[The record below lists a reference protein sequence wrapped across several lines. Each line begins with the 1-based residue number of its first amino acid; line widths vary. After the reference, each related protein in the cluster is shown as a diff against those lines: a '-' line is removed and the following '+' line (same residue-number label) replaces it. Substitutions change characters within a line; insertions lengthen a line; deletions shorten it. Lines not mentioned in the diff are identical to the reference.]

1 MTAALPQQPAVPACD
16 LRVDLGRGLVL
27 PNPVG
32 LASGTAGYGFEL
44 RRLIDLDRL
53 GALFTKG
60 TTLHPREGNPPP
72 RVAEVRGGML
82 NAIGLQNPG
91 VEHVASVYAREFSRW
106 SIPVVVNVAGGDVD
120 EYLACLERLDRAEG
134 IDGYELNI
142 SCPNIANGLDFGR
155 DPVAAGRL
163 VAAARARTGRHLV
176 VKLSP
181 NVTDIAAV
189 ARAVEEAGADSVS
202 AVNTYVG
209 MKVHRGIRAPVLP
222 GRGTGGLSGPVIK
235 SLALAVV
242 AQVSAA
248 VSIPVIGVGGIM
260 DAGDALEFLI
270 AGAAAVQVGTA
281 TFVNPGA
288 ALEALD
294 GLVALARAA
303 SVQRI
308 GDLGRPS
315 LLPRGR
321 AGSPATRRPPR

>member
-1 MTAALPQQPAVPACD
+1 MTAPD
-16 LRVDLGRGLVL
+16 LRVDLGRGLIL

-44 RRLIDLDRL
+44 RQLIDMDRL

-60 TTLHPREGNPPP
+60 TTLHPRDGNPPP

-91 VEHVASVYAREFSRW
+91 VEHVASAYAPEFSRW
-106 SIPVVVNVAGGDVD
+106 GVPVVVNVAGGNVED
-120 EYLACLERLDRAEG
+120 YLQCLDRLERAEG
-134 IDGYELNI
+134 LAGYELNI

-155 DPVAAGRL
+155 DPAAAGRL
-163 VAAARARTGRHLV
+163 VAAARSRTGRHLM

-209 MKVHRGIRAPVLP
+209 MKIHRGIRAPVLP

-235 SLALAVV
+235 TLALAAV
-242 AQVSAA
+242 AEVRRA
-248 VSIPVIGVGGIM
+248 VRIPVVGVGGIM

-270 AGAAAVQVGTA
+270 AGADAIQVGTA
-281 TFVNPGA
+281 TFVNPTA
-288 ALEALD
+288 SLEVLD
-294 GLVALARAA
+294 GLTEIAT
-303 SVQRI
+303 
-308 GDLGRPS
+308 
-315 LLPRGR
+315 R
-321 AGSPATRRPPR
+321 AGVRRLRELRGPALPAMPPAGIEPASTG